1 MAINIYYFSFDKK
14 INSTAQPDTS
24 ESALQNTPSDS
35 VVLKEGCSYL
45 NPVFLLYKGR
55 AFDPQTGGFYWN
67 YLYVPRWSRYYF
79 IDDIVFNEGFLEFH
93 CRQDVL
99 ATWKTKIGNSTLY
112 VLRSSA
118 ASDGNIV
125 DTLYPAKTNPT
136 FSRTDN
142 GAVFPGSG
150 SVSLDDGIFMVGIIS
165 KLGNAGSIRYHAFDR
180 GGLVSLCDKL
190 MDDSLLTSGTNPI
203 DLNDASL
210 VLQKSLMNPLQY
222 IVSCIWLPISMSDFW
237 GSTTSTLA
245 VWDWSVTINNGT
257 HKDGVVVPI
266 TTFTKSISIPKH
278 PQAGSRGAYLN
289 TAPYSQY
296 WLDFPPFGTIELD
309 TTLIRDASN
318 LQIEVIMDI
327 YTGGGSL
334 ILSNG
339 SVKFNRIDTQ
349 IGVPVQLSQV
359 IKDYLSTAQA
369 GVNTIGGIISDFLT
383 GNVGGAIMTG
393 VNGIADATR
402 ASIPKVASI
411 GSSGSYN
418 SIYGIPHINAQF
430 FPVADGYNAE
440 LGRPYCKSAT
450 PASLGGYLKCL
461 GDVPIYGTAAEHD
474 EIQEYITTGFYYE

>member
-1 MAINIYYFSFDKK
+1 MAFNIYYFQFSKK
-14 INSTAQPDTS
+14 INSTAHPDVS
-24 ESALQNTPSDS
+24 DLSNVPHDS

-45 NPVFLLYKGR
+45 NPVFILYKGT
-55 AFDPQTGGFYWN
+55 AFDPQDPAHYWN
-67 YLYVPRWSRYYF
+67 YLWCQKWFRWYF
-79 IDDIVFNEGFLEFH
+79 IDDIVYNEGFLELH
-93 CRQDVL
+93 CREDVL
-99 ATWKTKIGNSTLY
+99 ASWRSQIGSASLY
-112 VLRSSA
+112 ILRASN

-125 DTLYPAKTNPT
+125 DTMYPTKTNPT

-150 SVSLDDGIFMVGIIS
+150 SVSLSDGIFMVGIIS

-180 GGLVSLCDKL
+180 AGLVSLCDKL
-190 MDDSLLTSGTNPI
+190 MDDSLIKSDISL
-203 DLNDASL
+203 DDASL
-210 VLQKSLMNPLQY
+210 ILQKSLMNPLQY
-222 IVSCIWLPISMSDFW
+222 IVSCIWLPVSMSDFW
-237 GSTTSTLA
+237 GTTTSTLA

-266 TTFTKSISIPKH
+266 TTFSKSISIPKH

-309 TTLIRDASN
+309 TTLIRDASS
-318 LQIEVIMDI
+318 LQMDI
-327 YTGGGSL
+327 ILDVYTGGGSL

-369 GVNTIGGIISDFLT
+369 GVNTIGGVISDLMT
-383 GNVGGAIMTG
+383 GNFGGAIMTG

-402 ASIPKVASI
+402 ASIPKVSSI

-418 SIYGIPHINAQF
+418 AIYGIPHINAQF
-430 FPVADGYNAE
+430 FPVVDGYNAE

-461 GDVPIYGTAAEHD
+461 GDVPIYGTTAEHD
-474 EIQEYITTGFYYE
+474 EIQEYITNGFYYE